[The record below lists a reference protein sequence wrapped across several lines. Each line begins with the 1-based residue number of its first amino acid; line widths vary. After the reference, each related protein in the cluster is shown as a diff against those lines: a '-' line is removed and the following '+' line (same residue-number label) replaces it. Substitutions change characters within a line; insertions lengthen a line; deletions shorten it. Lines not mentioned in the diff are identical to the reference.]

1 MCGTG
6 MFANIDTKSA
16 MIRPDIH
23 TQDDVINFQDRSD
36 NAKEC

>member
-1 MCGTG
+1 MYGTG
-6 MFANIDTKSA
+6 MLADIVTKFAMK
-16 MIRPDIH
+16 RPDIH

>member
-1 MCGTG
+1 MRGTR
-6 MFANIDTKSA
+6 MFANINTKFA

-23 TQDDVINFQDRSD
+23 TQDDVINFQDRSN

>member
-1 MCGTG
+1 
-6 MFANIDTKSA
+6 MFANIDTKFA

>member
-6 MFANIDTKSA
+6 MFANIDTKFA

-23 TQDDVINFQDRSD
+23 TQDYVINFQDRSD

>member
-1 MCGTG
+1 MCGTR
-6 MFANIDTKSA
+6 MFAKIDTKFA

-23 TQDDVINFQDRSD
+23 TQDDVINFQDRSN

>member
-1 MCGTG
+1 MYGTG
-6 MFANIDTKSA
+6 MLADIVTKFA

-23 TQDDVINFQDRSD
+23 TQDDVINFQDRSN

>member
-6 MFANIDTKSA
+6 MFADADAKFAI
-16 MIRPDIH
+16 IRPDIH
-23 TQDDVINFQDRSD
+23 TQDDVINFQDRSG

>member
-6 MFANIDTKSA
+6 MFAIIDTKFA

>member
-6 MFANIDTKSA
+6 MLASVDTKFA
-16 MIRPDIH
+16 MIRPDFH

>member
-1 MCGTG
+1 MRGTR
-6 MFANIDTKSA
+6 MFANITTKFA

-23 TQDDVINFQDRSD
+23 TQDDVINFQDRSN